1 MNNCERCDDTGCPV
15 CDPEWAQNQVP
26 APPAAQPAPDAA
38 QGDVLRESLA
48 SMLEDE
54 PDKYGDQSQLHCEAA
69 AMLRAD
75 AERIAE
81 LEHGRQRIFSAEQEQ
96 IERPL
101 REKLAAMTECYETEV
116 QRLTS
121 IFKAAEEAD
130 CLPGCDSWGHE
141 DACPFVNMTQHFAN
155 VAADNA
161 KLREVVAAVVVKD
174 GRIHCN
180 DVNGANWFDAAQAK
194 LERT

>member
-81 LEHGRQRIFSAEQEQ
+81 LERDRDDFCMDYRMRCDEQTKHLHVALKQSEERFMALCKKVADGMPPLPPMLIPAE
-96 IERPL
+96 
-101 REKLAAMTECYETEV
+101 
-116 QRLTS
+116 
-121 IFKAAEEAD
+121 
-130 CLPGCDSWGHE
+130 GW
-141 DACPFVNMTQHFAN
+141 N
-155 VAADNA
+155 
-161 KLREVVAAVVVKD
+161 AAVQERAERAEAEVERLKQELD
-174 GRIHCN
+174 ESRS
-180 DVNGANWFDAAQAK
+180 DVCEPKCAALKADAGEA
-194 LERT
+194 